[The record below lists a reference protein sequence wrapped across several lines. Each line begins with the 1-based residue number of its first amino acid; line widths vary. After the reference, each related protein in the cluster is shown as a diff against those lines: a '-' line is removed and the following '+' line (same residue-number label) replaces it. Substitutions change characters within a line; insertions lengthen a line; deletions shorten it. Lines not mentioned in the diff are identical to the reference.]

1 MNSYLTFRV
10 VDEVFAV
17 NVSHVMEIREYEVPK
32 SVPASIDFIAGLIEY
47 REEIIPLINTGL
59 KFNLGAVEASQNSV
73 IVVLNLKKEGEADDY
88 RVAILAD
95 AVSDV
100 IEVEENEL
108 KTIHH
113 EYKPGYVS
121 GSYKSG
127 DAFVL
132 VLDPDRVFTQ
142 NEVIEMDKILSAA
155 REQD

>member
-17 NVSHVMEIREYEVPK
+17 NVSHVMEIREYEIPKPVPSK
-32 SVPASIDFIAGLIEY
+32 VDFISGLIEY

-59 KFNLGAVEASQNSV
+59 KFNLGAVETSQNSV
-73 IVVLNLKKEGEADDY
+73 IVVLNLMKEGETDDY
-88 RVAILAD
+88 RVAVLAD

-108 KTIHH
+108 KNIHH

-127 DAFVL
+127 DTFVL
-132 VLDPDRVFTQ
+132 VLDPDKVFTQ
-142 NEVIEMDKILSAA
+142 NEVIQMDKILSAA